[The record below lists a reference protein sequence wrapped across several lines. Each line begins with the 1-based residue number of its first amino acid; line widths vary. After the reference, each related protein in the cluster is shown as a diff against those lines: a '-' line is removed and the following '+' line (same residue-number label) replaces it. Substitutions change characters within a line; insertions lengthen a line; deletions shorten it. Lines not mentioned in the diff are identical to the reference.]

1 MTSIRQ
7 WTVKVVAGAAIVT
20 VVLAL
25 GMIDLPFMYTVWAL
39 VIGMTTIIFGV
50 VLASVGVWQWVFQGV
65 DREAASDV
73 DDPDVLSLRR
83 TIPGVLYATVAHV
96 GLVPLSMAM
105 GDDLALR
112 IVIPQ
117 WIAVVGLVVRGREL
131 PTRQQRCVTFVS
143 FVPMVA
149 TMTFA
154 MAHFLLAYYLLVLPG
169 DYVLSA
175 MGMPTLLS
183 TLLPIGVIV
192 AAGPIFAR
200 LAGLVTPRLATSLA
214 LAGIA
219 VSVAATMFFTVS
231 ASVV

>member
-7 WTVKVVAGAAIVT
+7 WTVKVVVGAAIVT

-25 GMIDLPFMYTVWAL
+25 GMVDVSIMRTVWAL

-65 DREAASDV
+65 DRESASDV

-96 GLVPLSMAM
+96 GLVPLAMAM

-112 IVIPQ
+112 IVIPL

-169 DYVLSA
+169 DFVLSA

-183 TLLPIGVIV
+183 TLLPIGLIV
-192 AAGPIFAR
+192 ATGPIFAR
-200 LAGLVTPRLATSLA
+200 LAGLVTPRLATSRH
-214 LAGIA
+214 
-219 VSVAATMFFTVS
+219 
-231 ASVV
+231 